1 MSSSDTTVTTLP
13 EAGAPTESRWLQEWG
28 DIVIPVFLLG
38 ILIPVRGVEFLIPSL
53 TLPVNTLACLGLVG
67 IGVWAGA
74 RWRAGSFL
82 VSLAG
87 TALVLWLV
95 GWTLWVHGLDEL
107 RRSVNILTLFAV
119 AAVLGAGRLHVRSV
133 SRGVVIG
140 MLIALGFSAT
150 LIPSSSYE
158 GRLTG
163 VLGDPNAAGYVL
175 TTLGF
180 AVIQS
185 LRTRRARLA
194 FWAVVGVGVLLTV
207 SRTALFAYAVA
218 TLWVWLAP
226 RLNRLFS
233 IAGLG
238 VTAALYAWVDAL
250 AEASGWFSDRAGS
263 DDLREALALA
273 EQQMVRDAG
282 WLGQGLGTAEV
293 QIRGTTLFF
302 HNSYRAMQTEGGLIA
317 MGLLL
322 ALIVGVFLMFHQLP
336 ANDRPVWAEAALIC
350 GLIVSINIGFS
361 LTSPPIAVALGLY
374 LAYHGAARTRIE
386 AEADGGQ

>member
-1 MSSSDTTVTTLP
+1 MSTSDTTVVTP
-13 EAGAPTESRWLQEWG
+13 GADAPTESRWLEEWG

-38 ILIPVRGVEFLIPSL
+38 MLIPVRGVEFLIPAL
-53 TLPVNTLACLGLVG
+53 TLPVNTLACVALVG

-87 TALVLWLV
+87 TGLVLWLV
-95 GWTLWVHGLDEL
+95 GWTLWVHGLGEL
-107 RRSVNILTLFAV
+107 RRSVNIITLFAV

-133 SRGVVIG
+133 SRGVAIG
-140 MLIALGFSAT
+140 MLIALAFSAT

-194 FWAVVGVGVLLTV
+194 LWAAVGVGVLLTV
-207 SRTALFAYAVA
+207 SRTTLFAYVVA
-218 TLWVWLAP
+218 TLWVWFAP
-226 RLNRLFS
+226 RMNRLLS
-233 IAGLG
+233 VATLG
-238 VTAALYAWVDAL
+238 VSVAIYAWVDAL
-250 AEASGWFSDRAGS
+250 AEARGWFTDRAGS

-317 MGLLL
+317 MGLLI
-322 ALIVGVFLMFHQLP
+322 ALIIGIFLMFHQLP
-336 ANDRPVWAEAALIC
+336 AQDRPVWAEAALIC
-350 GLIVSINIGFS
+350 GLIVSFNIGFS

-374 LAYHGAARTRIE
+374 LAYHGASRERIA
-386 AEADGGQ
+386 AEADAVQ

>member
-1 MSSSDTTVTTLP
+1 MSSSDPTATTLP
-13 EAGAPTESRWLQEWG
+13 EAEAPPESRWLQEWG

-38 ILIPVRGVEFLIPSL
+38 MLIPVRGVEFLIPSL

-74 RWRAGSFL
+74 RWRAGSLL

-119 AAVLGAGRLHVRSV
+119 VAVLGAGRLHVRSV

-140 MLIALGFSAT
+140 MLVALTVSAA
-150 LIPSSSYE
+150 LLPSSSYE

-180 AVIQS
+180 AAIQS

-207 SRTALFAYAVA
+207 SRTTLFAYAIA
-218 TLWVWLAP
+218 SLWVWIAP
-226 RLNRLFS
+226 RMNRLFS
-233 IAGLG
+233 LAALV
-238 VTAALYAWVDAL
+238 VTAALYAWVDSL
-250 AEASGWFSDRAGS
+250 AEAQGWFSDRAGS
-263 DDLREALALA
+263 DTLREALALA
-273 EQQMVRDAG
+273 EQQMVLDAG

-317 MGLLL
+317 SALLL

-336 ANDRPVWAEAALIC
+336 SNDRPVWAEAALIC
-350 GLIVSINIGFS
+350 GLIVSFNIGFS

-374 LAYHGAARTRIE
+374 LAYHGAARERIA
-386 AEADGGQ
+386 AEADAVQ

>member
-1 MSSSDTTVTTLP
+1 MSTTDTTLAVP
-13 EAGAPTESRWLQEWG
+13 DADSPRENRWLEEWG

-38 ILIPVRGVEFLIPSL
+38 MLIPVRGVEFLIPAL
-53 TLPVNTLACLGLVG
+53 TLPVNTLACAALVG

-74 RWRAGSFL
+74 RWKAGSVL

-87 TALVLWLV
+87 TGLVLWLV
-95 GWTLWVHGLDEL
+95 GWTLWMHGLDEL
-107 RRSVNILTLFAV
+107 RRSLNIITLFAV

-133 SRGVVIG
+133 TRGVVIG
-140 MLIALGFSAT
+140 MIIALAFSAA
-150 LIPSSSYE
+150 LIPGSSYE

-194 FWAVVGVGVLLTV
+194 FWAVVGIGVLLTV
-207 SRTALFAYAVA
+207 SRTTLFAYAVA
-218 TLWVWLAP
+218 TLWVWFAP
-226 RLNRLFS
+226 RINRLLS
-233 IAGLG
+233 VATLG
-238 VTAALYAWVDAL
+238 VSAALYAWMDAL
-250 AEASGWFSDRAGS
+250 AEERGWFTERSGS
-263 DDLREALALA
+263 DDLRAALALA

-317 MGLLL
+317 MGLLI

-336 ANDRPVWAEAALIC
+336 AKDRPVWAEGALIC
-350 GLIVSINIGFS
+350 GLICSFNIGFS

-374 LAYHGAARTRIE
+374 LAYHGAARERIA

>member
-1 MSSSDTTVTTLP
+1 MSTSDTTVTTLP
-13 EAGAPTESRWLQEWG
+13 ETDAPPESRWLQEWG

-38 ILIPVRGVEFLIPSL
+38 MLIPVRGVEFLIPSL

-74 RWRAGSFL
+74 RWRAGSLL

-87 TALVLWLV
+87 TGLVLWLV
-95 GWTLWVHGLDEL
+95 GWTLWVHGLGEL
-107 RRSVNILTLFAV
+107 RRSVNIIILFAV

-140 MLIALGFSAT
+140 MLIALAFSAA

-185 LRTRRARLA
+185 IRTRRARLA
-194 FWAVVGVGVLLTV
+194 FWAVVGIGVLLTV
-207 SRTALFAYAVA
+207 SRTTLFAYAVA
-218 TLWVWLAP
+218 TLWVLCAP
-226 RLNRLFS
+226 RMNRLTS
-233 IAGLG
+233 IATLG
-238 VTAALYAWVDAL
+238 VSAALYAWVDAL
-250 AEASGWFSDRAGS
+250 AEARGWFSDREGS

-293 QIRGTTLFF
+293 PIRGTTLFF

-317 MGLLL
+317 MGLLI

-336 ANDRPVWAEAALIC
+336 SNDRPVWAEAALIC
-350 GLIVSINIGFS
+350 GIIVSFNIGFS